1 MPLFEVD
8 FYEKAS
14 GKQPAK
20 EFLLSLDKKMR
31 AKMLRMIAILAENG
45 TELREPYS
53 KHISDGIF
61 ELRVKVSSNNA
72 RVLYF
77 FWSERTIILTNGFI
91 KKTQKIPSEELDR
104 AIRYRTDYLR
114 RWRAE

>member
-20 EFLLSLDKKMR
+20 EFLLGLDKKMR

-53 KHISDGIF
+53 KHRNDHPYKWIYQENPEDTF
-61 ELRVKVSSNNA
+61 
-72 RVLYF
+72 
-77 FWSERTIILTNGFI
+77 
-91 KKTQKIPSEELDR
+91 
-104 AIRYRTDYLR
+104 
-114 RWRAE
+114 